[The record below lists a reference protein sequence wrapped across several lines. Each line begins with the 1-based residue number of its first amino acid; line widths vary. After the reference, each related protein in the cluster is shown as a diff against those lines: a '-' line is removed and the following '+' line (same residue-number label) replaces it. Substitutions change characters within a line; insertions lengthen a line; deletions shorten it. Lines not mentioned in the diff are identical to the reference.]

1 MRFHKALLAGVV
13 GTGLMLGA
21 FAAQA
26 AEFKVEMLNKGT
38 DGNMVFEPSF
48 LKVAK
53 GDTVTFVPTN
63 KSHDSESIP
72 GMIPE
77 GAEAWKGKMNEPV
90 TVTFTQEGVY
100 GYKCS
105 PHYSMGMVGLIQ
117 VGESTA
123 NLEAAKAVKNPN
135 FAQRRFE
142 ADFAKVEA
150 APAAA
155 PAPAAQ

>member
-1 MRFHKALLAGVV
+1 MLFQKALL
-13 GTGLMLGA
+13 TGLVGGGLLMSA

-26 AEFKVEMLNKGT
+26 ADFKVEMLNKGA

-48 LKVAK
+48 LKIAA
-53 GDTVTFVPTN
+53 GDTVTFVPTH

-77 GAEAWKGKMNEPV
+77 GAEGWKGKINQEV

-100 GYKCS
+100 GYKCA
-105 PHYSMGMVGLIQ
+105 PHYAMGMVGVIQ
-117 VGESTA
+117 VGDSTA
-123 NLEAAKAVKNPN
+123 NLEAAKAVKQPV

-142 ADFAKVEA
+142 ADFAKMGGA
-150 APAAA
+150 GT
-155 PAPAAQ
+155 PAAQ